1 MLKSLYFK
9 IVLIL
14 LIFIVAVMAAVG
26 AILLNGVTAF
36 YMDDFASQMNECFS
50 ADGFLAR
57 DIADAAKGQNSA
69 YEIKEVLS
77 SYRSILGIDEYRNY
91 YVLNLDGEMLY
102 GSDTELGSALIMTPN
117 LLSAVSGSDNNLRG
131 GGMDYADWA
140 VRIPVAEGENRAEIR
155 SRIDAWAAKMA
166 SLRSAPNLPTATVI

>member
-57 DIADAAKGQNSA
+57 DIADAAKGDFHFLPGS
-69 YEIKEVLS
+69 EILKTCRGFAPLP
-77 SYRSILGIDEYRNY
+77 
-91 YVLNLDGEMLY
+91 LDLIP
-102 GSDTELGSALIMTPN
+102 SDA
-117 LLSAVSGSDNNLRG
+117 R
-131 GGMDYADWA
+131 
-140 VRIPVAEGENRAEIR
+140 
-155 SRIDAWAAKMA
+155 
-166 SLRSAPNLPTATVI
+166 